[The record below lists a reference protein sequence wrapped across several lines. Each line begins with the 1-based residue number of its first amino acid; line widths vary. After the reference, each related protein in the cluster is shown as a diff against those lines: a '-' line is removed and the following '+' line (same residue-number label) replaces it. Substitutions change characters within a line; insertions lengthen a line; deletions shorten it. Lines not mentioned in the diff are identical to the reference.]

1 MWAKITTGL
10 LCLFLFSL
18 AFMQPAMNFSGAN
31 VQISDLLFL
40 VLVISLAVSVAT
52 GQIKPRRSPF
62 VWLFLGFTIVM
73 SLSAAFSANV
83 PQSLV
88 KLAGKIY
95 LAAVPYLVMTILD
108 TDRKY
113 RIALGA
119 WIAGAAVCV
128 GVGLLSLLL
137 FYVDRPNPLL
147 GYTLFHLGTLPPG
160 DYPRLA
166 STFVNANM
174 LANYLN
180 VSLLIVI
187 AGIAGVI
194 GRRLRTVMIAGVL
207 FVATF
212 TISPGLGGIFLA
224 AGLLLF
230 FVGYAGADY
239 PAWLRRLIIA
249 GCFAGAAAIIFAAS
263 VSPARQPEPAFG
275 FDVGDIHLEPSSRF
289 MTWRGAFGTFTDHPL
304 LGVGVGL
311 ETCRVAY
318 IDLSGRNQLLT
329 EAHNAFINVAAD
341 SGILG
346 FAATFGIVF
355 FFARRINSK
364 DNTTRILAI
373 ALICGFLYH
382 GLTGSFEDSRHL
394 WALMGLIGFRNADIG
409 SRNSDVGLR
418 NWVRNLWN

>member
-1 MWAKITTGL
+1 MSAKITTGL
-10 LCLFLFSL
+10 LCVFLFSL
-18 AFMQPAMNFSGAN
+18 AFMQPAIDLSGAK
-31 VQISDLLFL
+31 VQISDLIFV
-40 VLVISLAVSVAT
+40 VLVISLSVSVAT
-52 GQIKPRRSPF
+52 GQIKPRRTPY
-62 VWLFLGFTIVM
+62 VWLFLGFSIVM
-73 SLSAAFSANV
+73 LLSAAFSANIPKSV
-83 PQSLV
+83 IRLG
-88 KLAGKIY
+88 GKVY
-95 LAAVPYLVMTILD
+95 LAAIPYVVMTTLD
-108 TDRKY
+108 SHVKF
-113 RIALGA
+113 RIATGS

-128 GVGLLSLLL
+128 GVGLMSLLL
-137 FYVDRPNPLL
+137 FYVDRGNPLL

-180 VSLLIVI
+180 VSLLIVV

-194 GRRLRTVMIAGVL
+194 GRGLRTGLIAGVL
-207 FVATF
+207 IVATF
-212 TISPGLGGIFLA
+212 TISPGLGGFFLA
-224 AGLLLF
+224 AGMVLWF
-230 FVGYAGADY
+230 FNDARPAFPTWIRKVLVGAG
-239 PAWLRRLIIA
+239 II
-249 GCFAGAAAIIFAAS
+249 GAAAFVFAAS
-263 VSPARQPEPAFG
+263 VSPARQPEPVFA
-275 FDVGDIHLEPSSRF
+275 FDVGDVHLEPSSRF
-289 MTWRGAFGTFTDHPL
+289 LTWRAAIGTFTDHPL

-311 ETCRVAY
+311 ETCRVGY
-318 IDLSGRNQLLT
+318 SDLSGRDQLLT

-341 SGILG
+341 SGVLG

-355 FFARRINSK
+355 FFGRRITSP
-364 DNTTRILAI
+364 DFAARILAI